1 MTALPERVLKDT
13 AGQVQ
18 PGPSSDDVGG
28 GYTAGS
34 LEEWQES
41 SRAPGQGDPRWEWLA
56 PGPELTWVEL

>member
-1 MTALPERVLKDT
+1 MS
-13 AGQVQ
+13 

-34 LEEWQES
+34 LQEWQES
-41 SRAPGQGDPRWEWLA
+41 SRAPGQEDPRWEWLA